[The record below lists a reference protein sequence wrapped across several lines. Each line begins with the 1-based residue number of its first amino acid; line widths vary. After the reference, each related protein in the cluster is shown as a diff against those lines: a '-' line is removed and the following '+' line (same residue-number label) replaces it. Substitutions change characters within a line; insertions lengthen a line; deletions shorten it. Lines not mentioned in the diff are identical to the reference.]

1 MSPASEERGKGKEV
15 LTGRKMGVKEVKK
28 KTKKKLRFCLIP
40 ILFLELG

>member
-28 KTKKKLRFCLIP
+28 KKILRFCLIP